1 MSSLT
6 RHFTRR
12 SAVTSSHFLTSP
24 LHLSTSRPFHK
35 ANYLSALSESDHGRR
50 EFPHL
55 CPLISRLSQ
64 KGNTRTLS
72 PALFLLPVLKQSKL
86 TFSTPDDSVKDQK
99 AEIDQHKEELLRNQ
113 KDGKGKWKGEL
124 SSNSEA
130 AVCFSFFLDLF
141 FGLYS
146 SCQQRP
152 SLGVE
157 KGD

>member
-1 MSSLT
+1 MSSFT
-6 RHFTRR
+6 RPFTRR
-12 SAVTSSHFLTSP
+12 SAVTSSHFLNSP
-24 LHLSTSRPFHK
+24 LTISTSRPFHK
-35 ANYLSALSESDHGRR
+35 ANFLSALSESDHGRR

-55 CPLISRLSQ
+55 
-64 KGNTRTLS
+64 S
-72 PALFLLPVLKQSKL
+72 PWFPGLARREYPNLVPCHPPFPCAQAKQL
-86 TFSTPDDSVKDQK
+86 TFSTPDDSAEDHK
-99 AEIDQHKEELLRNQ
+99 AEIDHHKEELLRNQ

-146 SCQQRP
+146 CCQQMP

-157 KGD
+157 RGD